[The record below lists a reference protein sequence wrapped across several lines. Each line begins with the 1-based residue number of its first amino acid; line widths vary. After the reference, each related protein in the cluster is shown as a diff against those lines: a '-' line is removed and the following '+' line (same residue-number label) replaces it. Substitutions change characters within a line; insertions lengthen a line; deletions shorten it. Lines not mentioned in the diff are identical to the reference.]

1 MLELNILSF
10 LIHYQEYLV
19 SGGKIKDIDI
29 QIGSVS
35 AVSNGVYLLSC
46 EQLERADLFC
56 QCKLQLSEETID
68 TKCSF
73 SSFNFYYYPPTLSK
87 VMEMFQ
93 LGDFNYEY
101 KSVAIEKIE
110 QLESKVNKKVRTV
123 SQQLR
128 VLVTLKRPKILLKE
142 TTCNWI
148 LDIAKVELNYESLK
162 PVGINA
168 DNLKVVLT
176 SNKQQQ

>member
-1 MLELNILSF
+1 
-10 LIHYQEYLV
+10 
-19 SGGKIKDIDI
+19 
-29 QIGSVS
+29 
-35 AVSNGVYLLSC
+35 
-46 EQLERADLFC
+46 
-56 QCKLQLSEETID
+56 
-68 TKCSF
+68 
-73 SSFNFYYYPPTLSK
+73 
-87 VMEMFQ
+87 MEMFQ